1 MSERINAEKKK
12 SVYAEGMQAFEE
24 RKRRGYNP
32 YASSNQ
38 ELAML
43 WWHGWDTAEE
53 QSKDNGTLQR
63 QADTPAS
70 KPFSDRQRKRLH
82 GYEI

>member
-1 MSERINAEKKK
+1 MMSEKINPEKKK
-12 SVYAEGMQAFEE
+12 SVYAEGVQSFEE
-24 RKRRGYNP
+24 RRRRGYNP

-53 QSKDNGTLQR
+53 RSKDNGTLQR
-63 QADTPAS
+63 QDDAPA
-70 KPFSDRQRKRLH
+70 
-82 GYEI
+82 